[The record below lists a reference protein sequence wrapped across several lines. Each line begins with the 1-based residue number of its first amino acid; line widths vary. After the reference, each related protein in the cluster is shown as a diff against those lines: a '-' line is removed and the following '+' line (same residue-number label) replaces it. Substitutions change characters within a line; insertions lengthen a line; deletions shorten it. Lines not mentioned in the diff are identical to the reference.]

1 MRHEKVRLLFFYF
14 KQSKEGL
21 FKKKYFLIRFW
32 NLLFVFNVCILWS
45 EQREATKE
53 KTRAGS
59 EEPITPVLTA
69 IAVLTPMN

>member
-1 MRHEKVRLLFFYF
+1 MSNSL
-14 KQSKEGL
+14 GG
-21 FKKKYFLIRFW
+21 W
-32 NLLFVFNVCILWS
+32 FVFNVCVLWS
-45 EQREATKE
+45 EQRNATTE